1 MATPNSGKS
10 LSFVVKVRDKDG
22 NFKPIYVAPDA
33 TNMVAGDVKLSDS
46 TSSSLDA
53 ATGMTAATPKAVKAA
68 MDAASNKLDKTAT
81 GAQTVASDVVFSG
94 TITANKFSGTLEG
107 KASNAAHAD
116 SADSA
121 AAASKLST
129 ARTISVSAGST
140 AGSASFD
147 GSSNVSITIPKVA
160 ATSIEGTI
168 PVANLPQGALERLVK
183 VTNRAARLALTTAS
197 VQTGDS
203 VLQIDTGVMYIVV
216 DDTKLASDDGYQEYK
231 AGTSVSAS
239 SAESVPWNGV
249 TGKPNYYKSSFSN
262 VDGTIL
268 DKQIAANTI
277 SATMIKELAVGTTKI
292 QNDAVT
298 AQKIAAGAVTNGKIA
313 AGAVSLTNL
322 NDEIGTVMVGPSE
335 PTDSHVK
342 VWVKV

>member
-22 NFKPIYVAPDA
+22 NFKPVYVAPDA
-33 TNMVAGDVKLSDS
+33 TSTIAGDVKLSDS

-53 ATGMTAATPKAVKAA
+53 STGMTAATPKAVKAA
-68 MDAASNKLDKTAT
+68 MDAANNKLDKTAT
-81 GAQTVASDVVFSG
+81 GAQTVASDVTFKG
-94 TITANKFSGTLEG
+94 TVTANKFSGTFEG

-121 AAASKLST
+121 TAAGKLST
-129 ARTISVSAGST
+129 ARTISVNAGST

-160 ATSIEGTI
+160 ATSIDGTI
-168 PVANLPQGALERLVK
+168 PIANLPQGALERLVK
-183 VTNRAARLALTTAS
+183 VADKTARLALTTTK

-216 DDTKLASDDGYQEYK
+216 DDTKLSSEDGYQEYK
-231 AGTSVSAS
+231 AGTSVSAT
-239 SAESVPWNGV
+239 SADSVPWDGI
-249 TGKPNYYKSSFSN
+249 TGKPDYYKTNFNN

-268 DKQIAANTI
+268 TKQIAANTI
-277 SATMIKELAVGTTKI
+277 SASMIQGLAVGTSKI

-298 AQKIAAGAVTNGKIA
+298 DGKIA
-313 AGAVSLTNL
+313 TSAVSLTNL
-322 NDEIGTVMVGPSE
+322 KDEIGTVTVGSNE

-342 VWVKV
+342 VWVKI